1 VSERLRETHVALEVP
16 FRHVD
21 MLGVVWHGHY
31 FEYFE
36 EARTKLLRSCDLDT
50 GDLIGARFA
59 FFVIESGCRHI
70 APLFYRDQ
78 IRVAAWLRDI
88 RHRIHIRYEITNLS
102 QGNKRAAR
110 AHTILATTDLERNL
124 LLQTPDEIQRRLRE

>member
-1 VSERLRETHVALEVP
+1 MGKRLRETHVELEVP

-50 GDLIGARFA
+50 GDLIGPRFA
-59 FFVIESGCRHI
+59 FLVIESRCRYT

-78 IRVAAWLRDI
+78 IRVAAWLSDI
-88 RHRIHIRYEITNLS
+88 RHRINVRYEITNLS
-102 QGNKRAAR
+102 KGNRRAAR

-124 LLQTPDEIQRRLRE
+124 LLEAPDEIQRRLRD